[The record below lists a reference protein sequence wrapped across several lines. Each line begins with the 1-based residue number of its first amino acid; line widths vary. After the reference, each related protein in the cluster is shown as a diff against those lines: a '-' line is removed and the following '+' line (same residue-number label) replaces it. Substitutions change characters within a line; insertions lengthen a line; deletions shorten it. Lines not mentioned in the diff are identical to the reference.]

1 MSLSPL
7 LTLGMHNPRG
17 DLTSLFLFPSQVS
30 CLLVDSSFSLLLGC
44 EGHSHLSHLSSCRGS
59 TAVCRG

>member
-7 LTLGMHNPRG
+7 LTLEMHNPRG
-17 DLTSLFLFPSQVS
+17 DLTPLFLFPSQLCS
-30 CLLVDSSFSLLLGC
+30 LVDFSFSLLLGC
-44 EGHSHLSHLSSCRGS
+44 EGHSCLSHLSCCRGL